1 MGTSYHGPEHGKEQ
15 EVLVFG
21 PQFLSFN
28 AGSAEALRIQLVSHQ
43 SFAWARDTLQ
53 DLSSYWDTAASALPS
68 LCASDGKTSLGN
80 LATWL
85 QTGNI
90 EVLDFPLHNTLLT
103 PLVVASHLT
112 QYQKL
117 IANSDVNDSIHSL
130 PRVSETLGLCTG
142 HLSAAAVSCAEGMA
156 QLEHYGA
163 VAIRL
168 AMLIGAL
175 VDSKDAS
182 MTGDGR
188 ASSFSVWDSR
198 HDGIMEEILKDFPDV
213 NILPASVSLVHK

>member
-1 MGTSYHGPEHGKEQ
+1 MGALYRSPEHGQGQ

-28 AGSAEALRIQLVSHQ
+28 ADSAEALRVQLHVHQ
-43 SFAWARDTLQ
+43 SFAWVRNALQ

-68 LCASDGKTSLGN
+68 LCASDGKRLLGN

-90 EVLDFPLHNTLLT
+90 EVLHFPLHNTMLT

-117 IANSDVNDSIHSL
+117 IVNSDVCDSVHSL
-130 PRVSETLGLCTG
+130 PRVLETLGLCTG
-142 HLSAAAVSCAEGMA
+142 HLSAAAVSCAEDMA
-156 QLEHYGA
+156 QLELYGA
-163 VAIRL
+163 IAIRL

-182 MTGDGR
+182 LTGDGR
-188 ASSFSVWDSR
+188 ASSFSVAWNTCN
-198 HDGIMEEILKDFPDV
+198 DGLVEEILKGFPDV
-213 NILPASVSLVHK
+213 NIFPVFVTC